1 RALTIAAAG
10 AHNLLL
16 CGPPGTGKT
25 MLASRLPSIL
35 PPLEDQ
41 EALEVA
47 ALYSISTRARLSAHF
62 RRPPFRSPHHSS
74 LAVALV
80 GGGSTLNAGEISLA
94 HRGVLFLD
102 EMPEFSPRVL
112 EVLREPLE
120 TGSIQ
125 ISRAR
130 YQVSLPARFQ
140 LIAAMNPCPCGY
152 HGD

>member
-1 RALTIAAAG
+1 WFKGEGELPDAPPSELPPDPAGPDLLEVRGQQVCKRALTIAAAG

-47 ALYSISTRARLSAHF
+47 ALYSISQRGRVSAHF

-74 LAVALV
+74 SAVALV
-80 GGGSTLNAGEISLA
+80 GGGSTLHAGEISLA

-102 EMPEFSPRVL
+102 ELPEFSPR
-112 EVLREPLE
+112 
-120 TGSIQ
+120 
-125 ISRAR
+125 
-130 YQVSLPARFQ
+130 
-140 LIAAMNPCPCGY
+140 
-152 HGD
+152 